1 MKLNIKIIFFKLD
14 VIFFKLEETGEK
26 IFCLSLDTGKRLGFP
41 ATSLPGPWE
50 GGFRRGKNFSEH
62 HNSNRMCFKRL
73 RICQTIRTT
82 VLTGLFLVLMMYSI
96 RLLKKETYFRQLEPW
111 ICNMTPRMQNAG
123 CYDNE
128 TRTILFYTPW
138 FGRKPW
144 PDIAT
149 TKLYLS
155 ECPTK
160 KCKITYNVDDV
171 GKSDLIIFHA
181 PDIPRFVRTK
191 ELEKIQKY
199 RCATQ
204 RMAFLSQENI
214 MNDPLESDIL
224 LPEGFFNWT
233 ITFKRESDF
242 HLPYGSYVRLPS
254 AENPS
259 KLTNYAAEKTK
270 FVMWAVSRCG
280 RIREKYVKKLVNY
293 INVDIYGECSRIYG
307 QDNQCLRSRNCDD
320 VFKPY
325 KFTLAFE
332 NGVCTDYITE
342 KFWIALQRNSVPVV
356 LAKDYYSADVVPP
369 GSFISVQDFPS
380 VKALA
385 EYLLYLDKND
395 TAYNEYFSWKQKFAN
410 QQKLRFR
417 YAACDICEA
426 LHNQCLEPKVYHN
439 IFQTFWNEDVDCKG
453 REQKL
458 SELLD

>member
-1 MKLNIKIIFFKLD
+1 
-14 VIFFKLEETGEK
+14 
-26 IFCLSLDTGKRLGFP
+26 
-41 ATSLPGPWE
+41 
-50 GGFRRGKNFSEH
+50 
-62 HNSNRMCFKRL
+62 MCIRRL
-73 RICQTIRTT
+73 RIYQTVRST
-82 VLTGLFLVLMMYSI
+82 VLTSLFLIFLIYSV
-96 RLLKKETYFRQLEPW
+96 RLFRKETYFRQIEPW
-111 ICNMTPRMQNAG
+111 ICNVTARRRNAG
-123 CYDNE
+123 CNNND
-128 TRTILFYTPW
+128 TKTILFYTPW

-155 ECPTK
+155 DCPTK
-160 KCKITYNVDDV
+160 KCNITYNVDDAA
-171 GKSDLIIFHA
+171 KSHLIIFHA

-191 ELEKIQKY
+191 ELYGIHKY
-199 RCATQ
+199 RCTTQ
-204 RMAFLSQENI
+204 RMAFLSQKNI

-254 AENPS
+254 AEKPS
-259 KLTNYAAEKTK
+259 KFLNYAAEKNK

-280 RIREKYVKKLVNY
+280 RIREKYVKKLLNY
-293 INVDIYGECSRIYG
+293 INVDIYGHCSYIYG
-307 QDNQCLRSRNCDD
+307 QDNQCSKSSNCED

-342 KFWIALQRNSVPVV
+342 KFWTALRRNSVPVV
-356 LAKDYYSADVVPP
+356 LAKDYYSDDVVPP

-395 TAYNEYFSWKQKFAN
+395 TAYNEYFSWKSKFAG

-426 LHNQCLEPKVYHN
+426 LHNECLAPKVYHN
-439 IFQTFWNEDVDCKG
+439 IFKTFWNEDIDCKG
-453 REQKL
+453 REETL
-458 SELLD
+458 SELLHKE

>member
-1 MKLNIKIIFFKLD
+1 
-14 VIFFKLEETGEK
+14 
-26 IFCLSLDTGKRLGFP
+26 
-41 ATSLPGPWE
+41 
-50 GGFRRGKNFSEH
+50 
-62 HNSNRMCFKRL
+62 
-73 RICQTIRTT
+73 
-82 VLTGLFLVLMMYSI
+82 MYSI
-96 RLLKKETYFRQLEPW
+96 TLFKKETYFRQLEPW
-111 ICNMTPRMQNAG
+111 ICNVTARMRNAG
-123 CYDNE
+123 CHDND
-128 TRTILFYTPW
+128 TKTILFYTPW

-155 ECPTK
+155 DCPTK

-171 GKSDLIIFHA
+171 GKSDLIMFHA

-191 ELEKIQKY
+191 ELHAIHKY
-199 RCATQ
+199 RCTTQ

-214 MNDPLESDIL
+214 MNDPLESDIS

-233 ITFKRESDF
+233 ITFKRDSDF
-242 HLPYGSYVRLPS
+242 HLPFGNYFRLPS
-254 AENPS
+254 AAKPS
-259 KLTNYAAEKTK
+259 KFTNYAAEKNK
-270 FVMWAVSRCG
+270 LVMWAVSRCG
-280 RIREKYVKKLVNY
+280 RIREKYVKKLLNY
-293 INVDIYGECSRIYG
+293 ISVDIYGECSRIYG
-307 QDNQCLRSRNCDD
+307 QDNQCSRSRNCDG

-342 KFWIALQRNSVPVV
+342 KFWTALRRNSVPVV

-395 TAYNEYFSWKQKFAN
+395 TAYNEYFSWKQKFAD
-410 QQKLRFR
+410 QQRLRFR

-426 LHNQCLEPKVYHN
+426 LHNECLEPKVYHN
-439 IFQTFWNEDVDCKG
+439 IFKTFWNEDVDCKE
-453 REQKL
+453 REQTL
-458 SELLD
+458 SVLLDKE

>member
-1 MKLNIKIIFFKLD
+1 MKLNIKI
-14 VIFFKLEETGEK
+14 IFFKLEETGEK

-62 HNSNRMCFKRL
+62 HNSNRMCVKRL

-254 AENPS
+254 AEKPS

-458 SELLD
+458 SELLDKE